1 MLATTQ
7 HSAPGRY
14 TSYLRTLAT
23 SSWAYH
29 DRVPGRTRDEKRE
42 MAKWQAWHKKLQP
55 VPVTKPTE
63 PNGFSKEDL
72 EESEGDE
79 RYEGDSGEEDEWA

>member
-29 DRVPGRTRDEKRE
+29 DRIPGRTREEKRE
-42 MAKWQAWHKKLQP
+42 VAKWHAWHKKLQP
-55 VPVTKPTE
+55 VSVRKPTG
-63 PNGFSKEDL
+63 PAKEEL

-79 RYEGDSGEEDEWA
+79 MYEADSGEEGEWA